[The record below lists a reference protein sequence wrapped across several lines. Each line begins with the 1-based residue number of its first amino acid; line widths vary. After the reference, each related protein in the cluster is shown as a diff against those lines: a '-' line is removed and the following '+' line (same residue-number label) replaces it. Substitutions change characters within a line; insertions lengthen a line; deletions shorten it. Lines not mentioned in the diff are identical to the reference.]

1 MFTAA
6 TFVNSKKVG
15 HRPRMQQRLWL
26 SKPDALQKGESCR
39 QSQYMG
45 EKLKNMLHEKREQST
60 MWVPSFQPRLL
71 MYGNWLTRL
80 TIGGKGNKSLIFI
93 RAPFLTLYC
102 AFKSPRDFIK
112 M

>member
-6 TFVNSKKVG
+6 TFVNSK
-15 HRPRMQQRLWL
+15 RLDTAQEYNKGTGSASVML
-26 SKPDALQKGESCR
+26 SRKGNHSR

-45 EKLKNMLHEKREQST
+45 EKLKNMLHEKREQRT
-60 MWVPSFQPRLL
+60 MWVPSFQPGLL
-71 MYGNWLTRL
+71 IYRNWQARL
-80 TIGGKGNKSLIFI
+80 TIGGKGNKSWIFI